1 MSFLVLLTK
10 NFALLNDHNKSDYV
24 NYLLDTIPKI
34 EYGFSSISLIN
45 LYIGR
50 FYEKMETLNLS
61 KFNDTLIELDISYGN
76 INDNDL
82 KVLLKSNLALFNLKK
97 LNLSKNKLTEKI
109 LDILVEKE
117 FEGHFNKLKI
127 LNLSGNLLQITKAEN
142 YQNFFEKFKTLKSF
156 IVRHTPFELSINN
169 YTRTIINRHYENER
183 KKKYETHFTKEDLE
197 IQKILENNNYLV
209 EKTNVTISLIDTNN
223 YKYVS
228 KIKKYYPDIL
238 KRIDF
243 ETRFYDNK

>member
-1 MSFLVLLTK
+1 MK
-10 NFALLNDHNKSDYV
+10 
-24 NYLLDTIPKI
+24 
-34 EYGFSSISLIN
+34 
-45 LYIGR
+45 
-50 FYEKMETLNLS
+50 TLNLS
-61 KFNDTLIELDISYGN
+61 KFNNTLIELDISYGN

-127 LNLSGNLLQITKAEN
+127 LNLSGNLLQIKQAQN
-142 YQNFFEKFKTLKSF
+142 YQIFFEKFKTLKSF
-156 IVRHTPFELSINN
+156 IEK
-169 YTRTIINRHYENER
+169 
-183 KKKYETHFTKEDLE
+183 KKKYETQFTKEDLE
-197 IQKILENNNYLV
+197 IQKIVENNNYLV
-209 EKTNVTISLIDTNN
+209 KKTNVTISLIDTNN